1 MRAELLSQRHRETR
15 IDDDAHAGLVGIVAA
30 DLLLA
35 LLGGVEVALG
45 FVRPD
50 GDDDLIEEVE
60 AAADDIGMT
69 PREGVEGASVE
80 GYALHRTRRGRD
92 LCVGR

>member
-1 MRAELLSQRHRETR
+1 MNSIRRQ
-15 IDDDAHAGLVGIVAA
+15 
-30 DLLLA
+30 LLLA

-45 FVRPD
+45 FVGAD
-50 GDDDLIEEVE
+50 GYDDLIEEGE

-69 PREGVEGASVE
+69 PRKGVEGASVE

>member
-1 MRAELLSQRHRETR
+1 MRAELLSQRHRQPR
-15 IDDDAHAGLVGIVAA
+15 IDDDTYAGLVGIVAA

-50 GDDDLIEEVE
+50 GYDDLIEEVE

-69 PREGVEGASVE
+69 SRCSWR
-80 GYALHRTRRGRD
+80 LSSWRR
-92 LCVGR
+92 